1 MPKVSVIIPVFNT
14 EKYLRKCLD
23 SVCIQTLSDIEI
35 ICVDDCSTDNSLNI
49 LKEYASKDNRIKLIE
64 FKENKGAAVA
74 RNTGIIEAKG
84 EYIGFID
91 SDDYIDQNFYENLY
105 KKVEIRHSDIVKGS
119 DMKLVF
125 EDGRI
130 ETDEQ
135 NFKIKKNKIN
145 FWCQYTTAIYKR
157 DFILKNEIDFPVGL
171 LVGED
176 PVFTI
181 KAAILADN
189 VEVINNAQYYYVRH
203 EGSLNSDIWDVEK
216 IESYCKYIEIVSNFI
231 INKNLPDE
239 EHRMFFS
246 WLVNNIY
253 KTRECKTKYNRKMR
267 IKLTK
272 LLEDNISKSAR
283 FPIKVLFD
291 TTVFSL
297 TEHDEG
303 AKRGIFFV
311 AYNIIQKFLN
321 DSRFDVTLY
330 CENNLRI
337 KYLKTFPLF
346 KDLKYAFPKF
356 LLGNGGGNRSIENTK
371 FVAEEYDIYIN
382 PEFHSQLFSEGRPVC
397 FNIVHDIIPMLDNNW
412 VGDDFKDYY
421 REFYRKLDGRN
432 YLSCISES
440 CKRGFLRFF
449 NKLDESKMFIAYNS
463 TAQNFINKKVSVSEI
478 QSVLKNYGIEFNNNK
493 YIFYLGAAND
503 ERKNLIFNVE
513 CFIDFINKYNI
524 KDLYFYIGGS
534 GKDFLL
540 DSLKNNLGVLF
551 DKYSKYIVPL
561 GFIKDED
568 VNILYSNSLFFS
580 FLSLYEGFGMPP
592 LEAMQAGTPVVCAN
606 NSSLPEVVGDAGIL
620 VDAED
625 EDEIIEA
632 FRVMYFDENKRN
644 EYIQKG
650 IERAKLFNWDNSY
663 KIISDKIIE
672 VLMGKIV

>member
-23 SVCIQTLSDIEI
+23 SVCNQTLSDIEI

-84 EYIGFID
+84 EYLGFID

-157 DFILKNEIDFPVGL
+157 DFILKNKIDFPVGL

-181 KAAILADN
+181 KSAILSDS

-203 EGSLNSDIWDVEK
+203 EGSLNSNFWDENK
-216 IESYCKYIEIVSNFI
+216 IKSYCEYVNIVTDFAQKQNLNKTDSNLLFGRLLDDIEKTKESKVRTSKKAIAFDELFNKVRAKNFKYPIKLLFEMEQLVQAEFTPAARRGIYWVTYNLLQKFIQDDRFDVSLYLRGNFDKGNLDKDPMLKGLPWVYETFGNKL
-231 INKNLPDE
+231 INNKHFLPYEYDVFFNPAIYKNLKEQRAP
-239 EHRMFFS
+239 
-246 WLVNNIY
+246 LAVNMLYDTIPVMDPKWY
-253 KTRECKTKYNRKMR
+253 SKEGAMLFYYFYRQLTKYNLCFCDSQSCK
-267 IKLTK
+267 
-272 LLEDNISKSAR
+272 DN
-283 FPIKVLFD
+283 F
-291 TTVFSL
+291 
-297 TEHDEG
+297 
-303 AKRGIFFV
+303 
-311 AYNIIQKFLN
+311 
-321 DSRFDVTLY
+321 SRFFY
-330 CENNLRI
+330 NL
-337 KYLKTFPLF
+337 
-346 KDLKYAFPKF
+346 
-356 LLGNGGGNRSIENTK
+356 
-371 FVAEEYDIYIN
+371 N
-382 PEFHSQLFSEGRPVC
+382 PENLHVSYV
-397 FNIVHDIIPMLDNNW
+397 
-412 VGDDFKDYY
+412 
-421 REFYRKLDGRN
+421 
-432 YLSCISES
+432 
-440 CKRGFLRFF
+440 
-449 NKLDESKMFIAYNS
+449 S
-463 TAQNFINKKVSVSEI
+463 TAQNFKPEYDVQKLQCVLNKYKIDKEKR
-478 QSVLKNYGIEFNNNK
+478 QK
-493 YIFYLGAAND
+493 YIFYLGSVD
-503 ERKNLIFNVE
+503 DTRKNTLFNIE
-513 CFIDFINKYNI
+513 CFIKFIRKYNI
-524 KDLYFYIGGS
+524 KDLYFYLGGNGS
-534 GKDFLL
+534 KNL
-540 DSLKNNLGVLF
+540 DNILKEKLGSLYENYK
-551 DKYSKYIVPL
+551 KYIVQ
-561 GFIKDED
+561 FDYIEDED
-568 VNILYSNSLFFS
+568 INILYSNSLFFS

-625 EDEIIEA
+625 EEKIIEA

-650 IERAKLFNWDNSY
+650 LERAKQFSWDKTY
-663 KIISDKIIE
+663 KLITDKIID
-672 VLMGKIV
+672 VLSGGAE

>member
-1 MPKVSVIIPVFNT
+1 MPKVSVIIPVYNT

-23 SVCIQTLSDIEI
+23 SVCNQTLLDIEI
-35 ICVDDCSTDNSLNI
+35 ICIDDCSTDNSLNI

-64 FKENKGAAVA
+64 FKENKGATVA
-74 RNTGIIEAKG
+74 RNTGIDEAKG

-157 DFILKNEIDFPVGL
+157 DFIIKNKIDFPVGL

-203 EGSLNSDIWDVEK
+203 EGSLNSDFWDENK
-216 IESYCKYIEIVSNFI
+216 IKSYCDFVNIVTDFVLQQNLSDNEYRLFFTWLLNDIYSISLKKKNKFIPSKTNLFIETY
-231 INKNLPDE
+231 NKILKK
-239 EHRMFFS
+239 S
-246 WLVNNIY
+246 
-253 KTRECKTKYNRKMR
+253 TK
-267 IKLTK
+267 
-272 LLEDNISKSAR
+272 
-283 FPIKVLFD
+283 FPIKLLFD
-291 TTVFSL
+291 AHILHNISNNL
-297 TEHDEG
+297 KD
-303 AKRGIFFV
+303 KRGIYWVTYNLAKHFV
-311 AYNIIQKFLN
+311 K
-321 DSRFDVTLY
+321 DPRFDVYFWLEKNYIGNDIKNDTALNSSHIVFSKI
-330 CENNLRI
+330 CLGKGGNFKELDNKNFNLKEYDAYINCSHNSQLCYDVRPTVFNV
-337 KYLKTFPLF
+337 LHDVMPL
-346 KDLKYAFPKF
+346 LKYDYFSQRHKEFFWKF
-356 LLGNGGGNRSIENTK
+356 YSNLNEHT
-371 FVAEEYDIYIN
+371 
-382 PEFHSQLFSEGRPVC
+382 HC
-397 FNIVHDIIPMLDNNW
+397 FCVSN
-412 VGDDFKDYY
+412 
-421 REFYRKLDGRN
+421 
-432 YLSCISES
+432 SC
-440 CKRGFLRFF
+440 RDGFLRFF
-449 NKLDESKMFIAYNS
+449 DKLDKDKMYVAYNAS
-463 TAQNFINKKVSVSEI
+463 AQEFIPNKNPEELKKV
-478 QSVLKNYGIEFNNNK
+478 LNDYNIEYNAKNK
-493 YIFYLGAAND
+493 YIFYLGAAD
-503 ERKNLIFNVE
+503 DARKNLIFNAY
-513 CFIDFINKYNI
+513 CFIKFIEKYDI
-524 KDLYFYIGGS
+524 QDLYFYIGGS
-534 GKDFLL
+534 GKDTLIRNL
-540 DSLKNNLGVLF
+540 KYSLGKSF

-592 LEAMQAGTPVVCAN
+592 LEAMQAGTPVICAN

-632 FRVMYFDENKRN
+632 FRIMYFDENKRN

-650 IERAKLFNWDNSY
+650 LERAKQFSWDKTY

-672 VLMGKIV
+672 VLMGR

>member
-203 EGSLNSDIWDVEK
+203 EGSLNSEYWNANKVD
-216 IESYCKYIEIVSNFI
+216 SYIKYIELVTKFI
-231 INKNLPDE
+231 MTKNLCDKDY
-239 EHRMFFS
+239 RSFCG
-246 WLVNNIY
+246 WLLNDIFCTRNSKGQYNKETYNLLDKFY
-253 KTRECKTKYNRKMR
+253 KQIRRKTLK
-267 IKLTK
+267 
-272 LLEDNISKSAR
+272 
-283 FPIKVLFD
+283 FPIKLLFD
-291 TTVFSL
+291 GIVFVNP
-297 TEHDEG
+297 D
-303 AKRGIFFV
+303 KRGIYWV
-311 AYNIIQKFLN
+311 AYNILKELKKDKRFEITLWLEKNWNVSEWKN
-321 DSRFDVTLY
+321 DEVLGDINIVNSNFRLG
-330 CENNLRI
+330 ENVNYKLV
-337 KYLKTFPLF
+337 KNKNFNYL
-346 KDLKYAFPKF
+346 
-356 LLGNGGGNRSIENTK
+356 
-371 FVAEEYDIYIN
+371 EYDVYFN
-382 PEFHSQLFSEGRPVC
+382 PAHNAQLSFDCMRPAI
-397 FNIVHDIIPMLDNNW
+397 FNVLHDTIPML
-412 VGDDFKDYY
+412 KYDYFTQIHK
-421 REFYRKLDGRN
+421 EFFWKFYSKLTSDVN
-432 YLSCISES
+432 CFCVSNS
-440 CKRGFLRFF
+440 CKNGFLRFF
-449 NKLDESKMFIAYNS
+449 DKLDKHKMTVVYNS
-463 TAQNFINKKVSVSEI
+463 TAQNFYPEKNWDKLNKILDKY
-478 QSVLKNYGIEFNNNK
+478 SVLPNSRGN
-493 YIFYLGAAND
+493 YIFYFGAVND
-503 ERKNLIFNVE
+503 PRKNIIFSIK
-513 CFIDFINKYNI
+513 CFIDFIKKYNI
-524 KDLYFYIGGS
+524 NDLYFYIGGS
-534 GKDFLL
+534 GGDVIKEKFNMLYG
-540 DSLKNNLGVLF
+540 NEYPE
-551 DKYSKYIVPL
+551 YSKYIIPL
-561 GFIKDED
+561 GFVEDDD

-632 FRVMYFDENKRN
+632 FHVMYFDENKRN

-650 IERAKLFNWDNSY
+650 FDRAKLFSWENSS

-672 VLMGKIV
+672 VLMGR